1 MFRPQ
6 RRLAIRDSQMRT
18 IRSQIRSLASQIP
31 PLDEEETRHIAFVEK
46 WIDSGAGI
54 FRIAKPATPNP
65 HLVAYFLLIDPQKQ
79 QLLLV
84 DHKKANLWLPAGG
97 HVEPNEHPKETVSRE
112 IQEELGV
119 RADFLLETPLFLTV
133 TETTTHKDKHTDVSF
148 WYILKGSTTTPFEFD
163 EGEFHS
169 IRWFSREEIPLQR
182 SDPHMG
188 RLMQKLFLR
197 NILQM

>member
-97 HVEPNEHPKETVSRE
+97 HVELNEHPKETVSRE

-133 TETTTHKDKHTDVSF
+133 TETT
-148 WYILKGSTTTPFEFD
+148 
-163 EGEFHS
+163 
-169 IRWFSREEIPLQR
+169 
-182 SDPHMG
+182 
-188 RLMQKLFLR
+188 
-197 NILQM
+197 